1 MSAVYSSFFGRLRF
15 GLLRRLLYIWAR
27 SDSIGNSGFNLHLN
41 QGQPIVYVLPYRSL
55 SDLMVLDRECIKA
68 GLPRPVRAPHG
79 GLDERESHVFL
90 SHAKA
95 WVGRPDPRKQSPR
108 LLRTLDAVQ
117 DGYCKEVQL
126 VPVSVFWGQ
135 SPDVESSALKLL
147 FAYNWTM
154 AGRLRKL
161 LAIVLHGRKIRVHF
175 GRTLSLQELVQQDL
189 GRERNLRRVNRLLR
203 VHFRQQRG
211 AVVGPDLFNRRT
223 LLKGLLQ
230 SPQVRQAIQR
240 EAQEREIDPAKAHR
254 EAARYANEIASDFT
268 YSIIRFLEVVLSWFW
283 NKLYDGT
290 RINHVARVQDIAPG
304 NEIIYVPCHR
314 SHIDYL
320 LLSYVLFQNNL
331 TPPHIAAGINLDM
344 PVVGN
349 ILRRGGAFFMRRSF
363 RGNQLYTAV
372 FNEYMHTL
380 FSRGF
385 PTEYFIEG
393 GRSRTGRT
401 LNPKAGLLS
410 ITLRSYLRSS
420 RRPIVFVPVYIG
432 YERVLE
438 GRTYLGELRG
448 QVKKKESFF
457 DLFRVISALKLRF
470 GRVAVNFGEPVALNS
485 FLGRE
490 QPGWRQQSYEP
501 DYRPAWL
508 PDATDRLARTLASAI
523 NAACDVNPVNLI
535 ALSMLSTRRLALD
548 EPALIRVLESY
559 NTLLRRV
566 PYSSSVTL
574 PDMNGAQLI
583 RYVESMGMI
592 GRQSD
597 ALGEILY
604 LDEPQAVLMTY
615 YRNNVLHLVALPALI
630 ACLFLNNAR
639 MSREQIVRL
648 VTAIYPYLQ
657 GELFLQ
663 WRAEEL
669 PAVIGTWI
677 DGLVAEELLHDNAGQ
692 ISRPETSSGE
702 FVLLTLLA
710 RSILQTLERFYM
722 ASALLFSNP
731 NGSLTAQELEALC
744 SVMAQRLSIL
754 HGLNAPEFFDKTLF
768 SQFIQR
774 LNETQ
779 VLSQDAEGRLSY
791 SPDMEDIAE
800 NTAKRVLSAE
810 IRLSI
815 RQVARA
821 SRPAPSPEADA

>member
-1 MSAVYSSFFGRLRF
+1 MPAVYSSFFGRLRF
-15 GLLRRLLYIWAR
+15 GLLRRLLYLWAR
-27 SDSIGNSGFNLHLN
+27 SDSIGNGGFNLNLD
-41 QGQPIVYVLPYRSL
+41 QDQPIIYVLPYRSL
-55 SDLMVLDRECIKA
+55 SDLMVLDRECVKA

-79 GLDERESHVFL
+79 DLEERESHVFL
-90 SHAKA
+90 SDAKA

-117 DGYCKEVQL
+117 AHYCKEVQL

-135 SPDVESSALKLL
+135 SPDVESSPLKLL

-175 GRTLSLQELVQQDL
+175 GRTLSLQELMQQDL

-211 AVVGPDLFNRRT
+211 AVVGPDLSNRRT

-283 NKLYDGT
+283 NKLYDGIH
-290 RINHVARVQDIAPG
+290 INHVERVQDIAPG

-372 FNEYMHTL
+372 FNEYLHTL

-420 RRPIVFVPVYIG
+420 RR
-432 YERVLE
+432 
-438 GRTYLGELRG
+438 LR
-448 QVKKKESFF
+448 
-457 DLFRVISALKLRF
+457 A
-470 GRVAVNFGEPVALNS
+470 
-485 FLGRE
+485 
-490 QPGWRQQSYEP
+490 
-501 DYRPAWL
+501 
-508 PDATDRLARTLASAI
+508 RLH
-523 NAACDVNPVNLI
+523 
-535 ALSMLSTRRLALD
+535 RL
-548 EPALIRVLESY
+548 
-559 NTLLRRV
+559 
-566 PYSSSVTL
+566 
-574 PDMNGAQLI
+574 
-583 RYVESMGMI
+583 
-592 GRQSD
+592 
-597 ALGEILY
+597 
-604 LDEPQAVLMTY
+604 
-615 YRNNVLHLVALPALI
+615 
-630 ACLFLNNAR
+630 
-639 MSREQIVRL
+639 
-648 VTAIYPYLQ
+648 
-657 GELFLQ
+657 
-663 WRAEEL
+663 
-669 PAVIGTWI
+669 
-677 DGLVAEELLHDNAGQ
+677 
-692 ISRPETSSGE
+692 
-702 FVLLTLLA
+702 
-710 RSILQTLERFYM
+710 
-722 ASALLFSNP
+722 
-731 NGSLTAQELEALC
+731 
-744 SVMAQRLSIL
+744 
-754 HGLNAPEFFDKTLF
+754 
-768 SQFIQR
+768 
-774 LNETQ
+774 
-779 VLSQDAEGRLSY
+779 
-791 SPDMEDIAE
+791 
-800 NTAKRVLSAE
+800 
-810 IRLSI
+810 
-815 RQVARA
+815 RA
-821 SRPAPSPEADA
+821 ST